1 VAALLAVAAGLVL
14 AGVSWTVQVVVYPAF
29 RRVPAAAWPAY
40 HAAHSAAMVCL
51 LALPWAAQGVA
62 TTWLLATRPG
72 EALVWVHA
80 VLTALPVMLTVA
92 GAVPLHSRLAGNP
105 DQALLRRLARVH
117 ALRTAA
123 WTGAA
128 GVALL
133 LLAT

>member
-40 HAAHSAAMVCL
+40 HAAHSAAMVRL

-62 TTWLLATRPG
+62 TGWLLATRPG

-80 VLTALPVMLTVA
+80 GLTAVPVALTVA
-92 GAVPLHSRLAGNP
+92 AAVPLHQRLAGGP
-105 DQALLRRLARVH
+105 AEALLHRLARVH

-123 WTGAA
+123 WTAAA

-133 LLAT
+133 LSA